1 MSIISG
7 TEDFKTGTSNAI
19 KILKEQL
26 SKVRTGRANVALLD
40 GVTVDYYGT
49 PTPLK
54 QVANIS
60 TPEPRLISIQAW
72 EKNLL
77 PQIEKAIVVAN
88 LGLTPQNDG
97 KLIRLP
103 IPVLTEERRK
113 ELVKQVKRI
122 GENCK
127 VAIRNQRRD
136 VNEVLKKMAKAKEIG
151 EDDSKREQEK
161 IQKETDNHV
170 QDIEK
175 IIQEKEKEIMS
186 V

>member
-1 MSIISG
+1 MSAIANI
-7 TEDFKTGTSNAI
+7 EEFKTGTDNAI
-19 KILKEQL
+19 KVLKEQL
-26 SKVRTGRANVALLD
+26 SKIRTGRANVALLD
-40 GVTVDYYGT
+40 GVVVDYYGT

-60 TPEPRLISIQAW
+60 TPDPRLIAIQAW

-77 PQIEKAIVVAN
+77 PQIEKAIIATN

-97 KLIRLP
+97 KIIRLP

-113 ELVKQVKRI
+113 ELVKQVRRV

-136 VNEVLKKMAKAKEIG
+136 INEVLKKMEKAKEIG

-161 IQKETDNHV
+161 IQKETDAHIGNV
-170 QDIEK
+170 DK
-175 IIQEKEKEIMS
+175 ITTEKEKEIMS